1 MAKHQLPKL
10 WLRVRFPPLAPKDLS
25 VFFCG
30 GNLADFVLP
39 SFLLVTPQHIA
50 AGARLCGCVSGVFS
64 PFRLRFP
71 PLAPKDLSVFFCG
84 GNLADFVCPSF
95 LLVDPASGCGWHPS
109 LRASPWSLHS
119 VPTALSSH
127 LLQKTEWSFY

>member
-39 SFLLVTPQHIA
+39 SFLLVPRNTLRLAPVFE
-50 AGARLCGCVSGVFS
+50 GASAESPLRSDCVS
-64 PFRLRFP
+64 R
-71 PLAPKDLSVFFCG
+71 
-84 GNLADFVCPSF
+84 
-95 LLVDPASGCGWHPS
+95 
-109 LRASPWSLHS
+109 
-119 VPTALSSH
+119 H
-127 LLQKTEWSFY
+127 LLQKTFRSFFTKKVFVSNTFLFIYSSISKGLLLQLMRQKAQHQSIRKFCLLN